1 MMHDRQKV
9 AVLRAVLDE
18 VCKSMPITATAV
30 RAHVASKLLDVARQG
45 DCSVDVLQEAARRAL
60 IEVL

>member
-18 VCKSMPITATAV
+18 VCRNTPVTATSV

-45 DCSVDVLQEAARRAL
+45 DCSVDVLKETARRAL
-60 IEVL
+60 IEEL